1 MANEQFN
8 NVKDYIVYKV
18 INHDRNKE
26 LLSNV
31 PYVNYLD
38 LAIVFYR
45 IIPET
50 VDSKEKKAVLITN
63 TQAKLWET
71 NPSDLMLAASDNT

>member
-1 MANEQFN
+1 MRILFRRYFSNKPIYIMANEQFN

-26 LLSNV
+26 LLSTV

-50 VDSKEKKAVLITN
+50 VDSKEKKSSAYYKC
-63 TQAKLWET
+63 AG
-71 NPSDLMLAASDNT
+71 